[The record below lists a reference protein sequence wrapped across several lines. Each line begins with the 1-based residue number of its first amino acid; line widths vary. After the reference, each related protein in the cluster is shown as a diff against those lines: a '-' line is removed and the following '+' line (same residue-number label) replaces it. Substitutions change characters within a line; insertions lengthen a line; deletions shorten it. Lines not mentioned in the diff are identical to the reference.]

1 MVTPESA
8 FSNTQSIQ
16 STLFNNKSRQICR
29 GSGAGGARGAMAP
42 PIFWGKTY
50 IDFRQGRGL
59 HERLQKILK
68 IYVYAI
74 RYVVVDLL

>member
-1 MVTPESA
+1 MSLKIA
-8 FSNTQSIQ
+8 
-16 STLFNNKSRQICR
+16 LKHR
-29 GSGAGGARGAMAP
+29 GGGAGGARGAMTP

-59 HERLQKILK
+59 HERLGVTWKILN